1 MKIPNLVEIAVA
13 WKRAA
18 NPTPEQQQVAEQRI
32 AICDACEHKEF
43 KKLIRSYACG
53 ACGCP
58 LNKKVYSPK
67 PGNIACPKA
76 KWPI

>member
-1 MKIPNLVEIAVA
+1 MKIPDLLEIAVA

-18 NPTPEQQQVAEQRI
+18 RPTEQQQHVAEQRLS
-32 AICDACEHKEF
+32 ICNDCEHKNF
-43 KKLIRSYACG
+43 RHLAHMYVCD

-67 PGNIACPKA
+67 GPGACPKN

>member
-1 MKIPNLVEIAVA
+1 MKIPDLLEIAMA

-18 NPTPEQQQVAEQRI
+18 NPTDEQQVIAEQRI
-32 AICDACEHKEF
+32 EICNGCEHKKF
-43 KKLIRSYACG
+43 QTLVRSYICD

-67 PGNIACPKA
+67 GPGACPKN
-76 KWPI
+76 KWDI

>member
-1 MKIPNLVEIAVA
+1 MKIPDIKEIAIA

-18 NPTPEQQQVAEQRI
+18 NPTEEQQAVAEQRI
-32 AICDACEHKEF
+32 TICDGCEHKQF
-43 KKLIRSYACG
+43 QKVIRAFVCD

-67 PGNIACPKA
+67 GPEACPKA